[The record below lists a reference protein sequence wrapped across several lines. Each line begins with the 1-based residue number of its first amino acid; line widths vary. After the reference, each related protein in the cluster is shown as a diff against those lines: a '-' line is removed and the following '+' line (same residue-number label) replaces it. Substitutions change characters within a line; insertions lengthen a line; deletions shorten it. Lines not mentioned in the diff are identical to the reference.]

1 MMDVTNGYQSTNT
14 ALPLVDAR
22 VARILRPLP
31 TAGEEACSNHF
42 ETIADSQILI
52 TLWQLLQFCKSTE

>member
-1 MMDVTNGYQSTNT
+1 MVINQQTRP
-14 ALPLVDAR
+14 PLVDAR

-52 TLWQLLQFCKSTE
+52 TI